1 MSRAHYRHHHYHYD
15 HVAWC
20 YEWIARVFSFGAI
33 PRVKASQTS
42 MMKAGQRVL
51 YVGVGTGEDALLA
64 AREGVHVTCLDLSGA
79 MLHRLRRR
87 FAEEGIRAEIVEA
100 DIVDYD
106 SGRPFDVVVANFVLN
121 VFPEAAM
128 REVLRHIE
136 SLLSPEG
143 VLLIADFTPP
153 GQGLFERAIFPAY
166 YRPINIAAWLLR
178 LCALHPIYDYARVFP
193 DTGLELV
200 TRSSQSSQRHART
213 DVYSSRFYECIVAK
227 PLRDRRE

>member
-1 MSRAHYRHHHYHYD
+1 MSRAQDHYHYD

-20 YEWIARVFSFGAI
+20 YEWMARVFSFGAI

-42 MMKAGQRVL
+42 MMQAGQRVL

-79 MLHRLRRR
+79 MLDRLRRR
-87 FAEEGIRAEIVEA
+87 FAAEGIRAEIVEA
-100 DIVDYD
+100 DIVDYEC
-106 SGRPFDVVVANFVLN
+106 SRPFDVVVANFVLN

-128 REVLRHIE
+128 RQVLRHIE

-143 VLLIADFTPP
+143 ILLIADFTPP
-153 GQGLFERAIFPAY
+153 GQGIVERAIFPAY

-178 LCALHPIYDYARVFP
+178 LCALHPIYDYAQVFP
-193 DTGLELV
+193 DAGLEIV
-200 TRSSQSSQRHART
+200 TRSSQSAPRHAQT
-213 DVYSSRFYECIVAK
+213 HLYSSRFYECIVAK
-227 PLRDRRE
+227 SLRDRP